1 MTGMTATQPRLPW
14 QFYLAGALG
23 FALVVGLLF
32 VAFTVA
38 LFLLPV
44 VLVVVLWQRWRWQQ
58 RIRAAMSQ
66 AGAGRAA
73 PRRDGKTIEGEYV
86 VVDQGPAERR

>member
-1 MTGMTATQPRLPW
+1 MTATQPRLPW

-23 FALVVGLLF
+23 LALVVGLLF

-58 RIRAAMSQ
+58 RIRAAMGQ
-66 AGAGRAA
+66 AARREG
-73 PRRDGKTIEGEYV
+73 RDGKTIDGDFV
-86 VVDQGPAERR
+86 VVDEGPAERR

>member
-1 MTGMTATQPRLPW
+1 MNATQPRLPW

-23 FALVVGLLF
+23 LALVVGLLF

-38 LFLLPV
+38 IFLLPV

-66 AGAGRAA
+66 AGAGGRAG
-73 PRRDGKTIEGEYV
+73 PRRDEKTIEGEYV